1 MQIFICQYCSQ
12 KTADK
17 GPPTAV
23 SEIIGIHAQRSIKQ
37 KIAKHGYSY
46 FKWSKNLIV

>member
-1 MQIFICQYCSQ
+1 MQISICQYCSQ

-23 SEIIGIHAQRSIKQ
+23 SEVIGIHTQES
-37 KIAKHGYSY
+37 
-46 FKWSKNLIV
+46 L